1 MNDRTMD
8 AEILQALN
16 IQRDYAMSARLVV
29 STLTAIDGRPVSEDQ
44 VHRRLVWLKDRGF
57 LVVRVDDYNDEQWI
71 ITEKGINHLQAAR

>member
-8 AEILQALN
+8 TEILQALN

-29 STLTAIDGRPVSEDQ
+29 STLTAIEGRPVNHDH
-44 VHRRLVWLKDRGF
+44 VMRRLVWLKDRGF

-71 ITEKGINHLQAAR
+71 ITEKGINHLQTR